1 MITPTMR
8 KDLRHPGPE
17 VIALKVPGELAEEIR
32 RQARRDDRTVSSFL
46 RRRLA
51 VLFGMPELFAPPPE
65 DEDANTAQARMP

>member
-1 MITPTMR
+1 MR
-8 KDLRHPGPE
+8 KDLRAVSPE

-51 VLFGMPELFAPPPE
+51 VVFGMPELFAPPDD
-65 DEDANTAQARMP
+65 DEIANAAQARLP

>member
-1 MITPTMR
+1 MR
-8 KDLRHPGPE
+8 KDLRTLSPE

-51 VLFGMPELFAPPPE
+51 VVFGMPELFAPPDE
-65 DEDANTAQARMP
+65 DEITSAARVRMP